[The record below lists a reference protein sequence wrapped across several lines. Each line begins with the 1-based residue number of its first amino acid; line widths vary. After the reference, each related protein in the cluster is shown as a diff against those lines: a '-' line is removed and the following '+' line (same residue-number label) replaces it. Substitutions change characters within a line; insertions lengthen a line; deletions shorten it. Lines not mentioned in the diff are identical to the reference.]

1 MLLSLK
7 YRFRS
12 QFLSIAEM
20 EFTRLQEVHKQI
32 VLLVLQLVRYEQEG
46 VYACLETV
54 ELCTL
59 WRNVE
64 ILNLLNWKG
73 VKQLTPMQ
81 QIVEAG

>member
-1 MLLSLK
+1 
-7 YRFRS
+7 
-12 QFLSIAEM
+12 M
-20 EFTRLQEVHKQI
+20 EFTRLQEVHKQV

-73 VKQLTPMQ
+73 VKKLASMQ
-81 QIVEAG
+81 QIARAG

>member
-1 MLLSLK
+1 
-7 YRFRS
+7 
-12 QFLSIAEM
+12 M
-20 EFTRLQEVHKQI
+20 EFTRLQEVHKQV